1 MTEPNDRSCRSN
13 PKPISI
19 NLPYNSPMKIDTLTS
34 TSLDDPLYY
43 LRNAE
48 QVIRLCLNQYAD
60 LVLAD
65 EVDALERLLS
75 LDLPAR
81 ALLIRMVMRK
91 GSLFR
96 ADALQYDEVPD
107 LDKAITALVDAGLVQ
122 AQPRLSIEALCQLSR
137 RDECRALAQ
146 QLLPDATF
154 AASSRK
160 TDLVT
165 TLLNAFPDTQLQT
178 VENWWRQAPFQVL
191 ELSCSDLFDRLR
203 LMFFGN
209 MYQSWSEFVLTE
221 LGLQQFEPVPLTD
234 ESRPF
239 QNRAEVDLYLQ
250 LQLHQL
256 QQRAAEGEPI
266 EVLCD
271 SLPPEIDCDWIDYRR
286 QKVLFQLGR
295 EAERQQQTDLALSL
309 YRHSQHREAQ
319 LRALRIQ
326 EKLDPPKQVFQW
338 AFEAHARITQPEI
351 RVGLQRIQQRCARKA
366 KLDFVVPEAIE
377 IPLESMVLPKP
388 AQGRVEQAVIA
399 SLSDSDT
406 ALFHVENR
414 LFTGLFAL
422 LFWPA
427 LFAPVRGAFF
437 NPFQS
442 GPADLYRPGFSESR
456 AEWLDEGFAQLQS
469 GTYRQTILQRLDQK
483 RGISCSLIH
492 WPSLTPDLVENA
504 LAVIPA
510 AHLDAVFRH
519 LLLDLRHHRRGLPDL
534 IALSLATG
542 QYRLIEV
549 KGPGDRLQD
558 HQRLWLQAMLQQ
570 EMPVSVLNVSWDE
583 STA

>member
-1 MTEPNDRSCRSN
+1 MTEPNDIWCRSN
-13 PKPISI
+13 AKPLSI
-19 NLPYNSPMKIDTLTS
+19 NLPYNTTMKIDALTS
-34 TSLDDPLYY
+34 TPLDDPLYY

-48 QVIRLCLNQYAD
+48 QVVRLCLSQYDD
-60 LVLAD
+60 LLLQN
-65 EVDALERLLS
+65 EVQALERLLS

-91 GSLFR
+91 GTLFR
-96 ADALQYDEVPD
+96 TDALQYEEVPD
-107 LDKAITALVDAGLVQ
+107 LDKEITALADAGLVQ
-122 AQPRLSIEALCQLSR
+122 AQPRLSLEALCHLSR

-178 VENWWRQAPFQVL
+178 VENWWPQAPFQVL
-191 ELSCSDLFDRLR
+191 ELSCSQLFDRLR

-209 MYQSWSEFVLTE
+209 LYQSLSEFVLTE
-221 LGLQQFEPVPLTD
+221 LGLQQFETVPLTD

-250 LQLHQL
+250 LHQL

-271 SLPPEIDCDWIDYRR
+271 FLPPEIDCDWIDYRR

-295 EAERQQQTDLALSL
+295 EAERQQQTDLALNL
-309 YRHSQHREAQ
+309 YRQSQHRGAQ

-326 EKLDPPKQVFQW
+326 EKLEPPEQVFQW
-338 AFEAHARITQPEI
+338 ACEAYTRIPQPEI

-366 KLDFVVPEAIE
+366 KLEFAVPEALS
-377 IPLESMVLPKP
+377 IPTESVVLPKP

-442 GPADLYRPGFSESR
+442 GPADLYRPGFNESR
-456 AEWLDEGFAQLQS
+456 AEWLDEGFEKLQS
-469 GTYRQTILQRLDQK
+469 GTYQQTILQRLDQK

-534 IALSLATG
+534 IALKRSTG

-558 HQRLWLQAMLQQ
+558 HQRLWLQAMLQH
-570 EMPVSVLNVSWDE
+570 EMPVSVLNVSWHEHE
-583 STA
+583 SVS